1 MLWGRM
7 NSSPR
12 SITLLRPVTKRSCSH
27 FRHTHLRGRR
37 AAIFGCVSQRI
48 PALARTAEKMKSA
61 APTLIIPRYIDA
73 SRTAQ
78 YLGITTQALYN
89 LVARRFVPFRKMGK
103 KLVFDVQELDA
114 YIARLDGIGADEA
127 ADRILK
133 EDAINLN

>member
-1 MLWGRM
+1 
-7 NSSPR
+7 
-12 SITLLRPVTKRSCSH
+12 
-27 FRHTHLRGRR
+27 
-37 AAIFGCVSQRI
+37 
-48 PALARTAEKMKSA
+48 MKSA